1 MSVFTSPSTVSTPQ
15 TCVWTS
21 LTLDLQKRAIQ
32 LMAQLAFNRVADQSG
47 WFTKEDDYAQPPQ
60 QPKNPT

>member
-1 MSVFTSPSTVSTPQ
+1 MSVLISPSTISTSP

-21 LTLDLQKRAIQ
+21 MTHDLKERAIQ

-47 WFTKEDDYAQPPQ
+47 WFAQESDHVQPPQ
-60 QPKNPT
+60 QPKNPA